1 MKTALP
7 ISNRQLEAIF
17 ARCNGAYS
25 ERTLSGYRNDLEQ
38 FQSWCELREKECL
51 PASPATVA
59 EFIDSE
65 TKCKALSTV
74 KRRVEAVK
82 FAHRM
87 LDLPSPVA
95 NSEVKLALRR
105 AMRSNRSRPKQSHGL
120 THEILGRILAASPD
134 SLAGKRDAAIICVGY
149 DSLARSYELSL
160 LQVEHVSSDCSTV
173 LIPRS
178 KTDQAG
184 DGRLA
189 YLAPRTQEILMEWLD
204 SSGITC
210 GPLFQSLHTRK
221 LSGQPLSTSAIRRLV
236 KRAGMRAKG
245 GGEEAIMLSGHSMR
259 VGAAQ
264 DMMIAGLD
272 HIAIMQAGGWKT
284 IDVVARYVENA
295 AAQNLHQRRWASLSS

>member
-7 ISNRQLEAIF
+7 ITNRQLEAIF
-17 ARCNGAYS
+17 ARCEGAYS

-38 FQSWCELREKECL
+38 FQSWCEMTEKQWL

-87 LDLPSPVA
+87 LDLSSPVA

-105 AMRSNRSRPKQSHGL
+105 AMRSNRARPKQSHGL
-120 THEILGRILAASPD
+120 THEILVRILAACPD
-134 SLAGKRDAAIICVGY
+134 NLAGKRDAAIICVGY

-160 LQVEHVSSDCSTV
+160 LEVEHLSSDCSKV

-178 KTDQAG
+178 KTDQSG
-184 DGRLA
+184 DGRMA
-189 YLAPRTQEILMEWLD
+189 YLAPRTQGILMNWLD
-204 SSGITC
+204 ASGIAS

-221 LSGQPLSTSAIRRLV
+221 LSSQPLSTSAIRRLV
-236 KRAGMRAKG
+236 KRAGMRAKADD
-245 GGEEAIMLSGHSMR
+245 EDTIMLSGHSMR

-284 IDVVARYVENA
+284 VDVVARYVENA
-295 AAQNLHQRRWASLSS
+295 AAQNLHQRRWASLAG